1 MASSLPRSV
10 QRHTL
15 GELLL
20 KRRFLRMAREPRAR
34 AGERE
39 KERALV
45 AQMQV
50 KQALNSSEL
59 MFSLTKQKAIVA
71 SE

>member
-1 MASSLPRSV
+1 
-10 QRHTL
+10 
-15 GELLL
+15 
-20 KRRFLRMAREPRAR
+20 MAREPRAR

-59 MFSLTKQKAIVA
+59 MFSLSKQKAIVA